1 MSDALAGALNNALQV
16 SITEESAQGSTLEDF
31 MKINEY
37 REFFEPDA
45 MNVEELVNRQ
55 IDDMIEEYEMGN
67 IDYMS
72 GNSLVGY

>member
-1 MSDALAGALNNALQV
+1 
-16 SITEESAQGSTLEDF
+16 